1 LHSDQG
7 RNFESKLFSELTKLA
22 GIRRTRTTPF
32 QPRSDGQTERMNRT
46 ILAMLRATAYDNP
59 GDWPGKLPAIMAAY
73 RMTPHSTTG
82 VTPNYA
88 MLGREVRLSCSLIA
102 APPEETSNL
111 VPYNIHFR
119 DNMRAAHERVRS
131 ATNRSSK
138 TQKSY
143 FDARVR
149 AVSLTKGQF
158 VWLYWSPLLR
168 QQNRKLTQLWFGPYR
183 ITNFKS
189 EVVVE
194 IQHIKTHKTQIVHV
208 DRLVP
213 CTTVP
218 AITSP
223 RTPPSNAFVPPAPSP
238 VGSSPPPSS
247 EHQVPTTTSQT
258 HSNQPVSR
266 RSNRPIRRLARY
278 DD

>member
-1 LHSDQG
+1 
-7 RNFESKLFSELTKLA
+7 
-22 GIRRTRTTPF
+22 
-32 QPRSDGQTERMNRT
+32 
-46 ILAMLRATAYDNP
+46 
-59 GDWPGKLPAIMAAY
+59 
-73 RMTPHSTTG
+73 
-82 VTPNYA
+82 
-88 MLGREVRLSCSLIA
+88 MLGREVRLPCSLIA
-102 APPEETSNL
+102 APPEETPNL
-111 VPYNIHFR
+111 VPYNVHFR

-149 AVSLTKGQF
+149 AVSFTKGQL
-158 VWLYWSPLLR
+158 VWLYWPKPLLR

-208 DRLVP
+208 DRLMP

-218 AITSP
+218 EITRP

-238 VGSSPPPSS
+238 VGISPPPSS
-247 EHQVPTTTSQT
+247 EHQLPTTTSQT

-266 RSNRPIRRLARY
+266 RSNRPIRRPA
-278 DD
+278 D

>member
-1 LHSDQG
+1 
-7 RNFESKLFSELTKLA
+7 
-22 GIRRTRTTPF
+22 
-32 QPRSDGQTERMNRT
+32 
-46 ILAMLRATAYDNP
+46 
-59 GDWPGKLPAIMAAY
+59 
-73 RMTPHSTTG
+73 
-82 VTPNYA
+82 
-88 MLGREVRLSCSLIA
+88 MLGREVRLPCSLIA
-102 APPEETSNL
+102 APPEETPNL

-149 AVSLTKGQF
+149 AVSFTKGQL
-158 VWLYWSPLLR
+158 VWLYWPKPLLR

-183 ITNFKS
+183 IANFKS

-218 AITSP
+218 EITSP

-247 EHQVPTTTSQT
+247 EHQVPTITSQAQST
-258 HSNQPVSR
+258 CFASF
-266 RSNRPIRRLARY
+266 
-278 DD
+278 